1 MHAKTAVADGR
12 WARVGSTNLNLSSW
26 IGNYE
31 LDIAVE
37 DERFAQAMEE
47 MYIKDLEHSTEV
59 VLSERHR
66 VRFATKR
73 PRRPLLRPRRLGGGS
88 VSRVGAGAIRIS
100 NTVGAAIANR
110 RLLGPAE
117 ARVMLIMGLLFSA
130 FAIVSLL
137 WPKWVTVPM
146 AVLSGWLA
154 ISLLIRAY
162 KVRTKRKKEDISSG
176 LIRKARF
183 RIVQRKKRKGWRSK
197 KQENVS

>member
-1 MHAKTAVADGR
+1 
-12 WARVGSTNLNLSSW
+12 
-26 IGNYE
+26 
-31 LDIAVE
+31 
-37 DERFAQAMEE
+37 
-47 MYIKDLEHSTEV
+47 
-59 VLSERHR
+59 
-66 VRFATKR
+66 
-73 PRRPLLRPRRLGGGS
+73 
-88 VSRVGAGAIRIS
+88 
-100 NTVGAAIANR
+100 
-110 RLLGPAE
+110 
-117 ARVMLIMGLLFSA
+117 MLIMGLLFSA

-162 KVRTKRKKEDISSG
+162 KLRTKRKKEDISSG